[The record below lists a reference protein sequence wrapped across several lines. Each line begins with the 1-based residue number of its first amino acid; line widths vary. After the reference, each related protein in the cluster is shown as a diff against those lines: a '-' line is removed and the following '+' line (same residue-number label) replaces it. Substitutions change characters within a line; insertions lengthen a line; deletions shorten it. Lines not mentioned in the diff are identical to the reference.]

1 MHVWAAA
8 ARRAEAGLP
17 VFNLSAGQPS
27 TPAPEPVRRAMR
39 AVLDT
44 EVLGYTE
51 TPGIPQLRTAIAQ
64 HYADW
69 YDLAVDPD
77 EVVVTT
83 GSSGAFTLAFLAAF
97 DPGARVGMAVPCYPA
112 YRNILQALGCE
123 VVPIRTGPG
132 TRFQPTVAQIGH
144 LGLDGLVVASPANP
158 TGTMLSPPELAELAT
173 FCAAQGIRLISDE
186 IYHGIT
192 YGTPGGC
199 AWSTSRHGLVVNS
212 FSKYFSMTGWRVGWC
227 LVPDDLRDAVLGLG
241 GNFSICPPAPA
252 QYAAVAAFAA
262 YPELDGHV
270 ARYAANR
277 RLMLDRL
284 AGLGFDRVA
293 PADGAFYV
301 YADVS
306 HLTDDAEAWCRR
318 LLAQQGLAIAPG
330 IDFDP
335 GGIPSIRFSFAGNAA
350 TIEGGLDALERFLR

>member
-1 MHVWAAA
+1 
-8 ARRAEAGLP
+8 
-17 VFNLSAGQPS
+17 
-27 TPAPEPVRRAMR
+27 
-39 AVLDT
+39 
-44 EVLGYTE
+44 
-51 TPGIPQLRTAIAQ
+51 
-64 HYADW
+64 
-69 YDLAVDPD
+69 
-77 EVVVTT
+77 
-83 GSSGAFTLAFLAAF
+83 
-97 DPGARVGMAVPCYPA
+97 
-112 YRNILQALGCE
+112 
-123 VVPIRTGPG
+123 
-132 TRFQPTVAQIGH
+132 
-144 LGLDGLVVASPANP
+144 
-158 TGTMLSPPELAELAT
+158 
-173 FCAAQGIRLISDE
+173 
-186 IYHGIT
+186 
-192 YGTPGGC
+192 
-199 AWSTSRHGLVVNS
+199 
-212 FSKYFSMTGWRVGWC
+212 VGWC